1 VWIEQL
7 TVNVWAEIQLE
18 ELDEREESIGDLG
31 CHTAMHNVVSGMQF
45 NCYWLEQ
52 VANRCVVQ

>member
-1 VWIEQL
+1 MWIEQL

-31 CHTAMHNVVSGMQF
+31 CHTAMHNVVSGNAIQ
-45 NCYWLEQ
+45 LLL
-52 VANRCVVQ
+52 A